1 MKPEGLAF
9 VIALL
14 FWYGITA
21 QAQPYT
27 ASVKHYGPEQGLS
40 HREVNAIFQ
49 DRQGFLWFGT
59 KFGLNRFDGKTFTVF
74 TNESHGLGF
83 DDIESITQDAEG
95 NLWLRGPNGSR
106 GNDGQS
112 PLNIFN
118 PLSGKA
124 VSFDKKFAKKLPSP
138 GLNALSG
145 LLSSPDGTIFLTNY
159 QPASLISWR
168 ASGLQVVSLP
178 KFKTL
183 GLSRPTDRNTVWA
196 VADESQIVE
205 LNTDGK
211 VLHQFSHPGT
221 VMSWCFGQRNA
232 GIEFFYFVY
241 DASRREHHLYSVDT
255 SGHRQEHSPAL
266 LREKS
271 LVQYLAPV
279 CYPLDRTGLRWDGF
293 NLRDSTNRI
302 LLSVADK
309 TSGET
314 IENRSFYRDPQG
326 QFWLGTSFG
335 VYQVQ
340 LTRNHFRRLAYRKKN
355 QQAQT
360 PVRGITVRSDIV
372 YANLE
377 KSGLYEIPWQGGE
390 PRKLISKGAFAYGLA
405 QDSTGEL
412 YTGNAGGG
420 EYLARYNPSSATH
433 SEIPLPIDTEIWT
446 LHPVGAGQWL
456 AGSQKGLLWVD
467 QKKGSTK
474 PFTDYHQFTELSQA
488 HCLYIAPDRQGLFWI
503 CANTG
508 IYAFSRDRGVI
519 ARYWSGG
526 KGQFRLPADSYQH
539 FYQDKAGIF
548 WLATAHS
555 GLIRW
560 DRQHNTYRQ
569 FRRSEGL
576 SNDNIYAIYP
586 DRRGN
591 LWMSSD
597 YGVMQFDPVKS
608 TARTYFVQDGITHNE
623 FNRISHHQ
631 DRAGR
636 IYFGGLNGI
645 TAFDPRS
652 FENEQPSPPQPIRLV
667 SARRFDPSLNQLV
680 DQTRV
685 VSDGNEIII
694 RPGEQP
700 PVLDFALLN
709 FTDAEKNV
717 YAYQFKGLDNEWRHQ
732 SESTLRLGN
741 LPYGNYDLL
750 IKGQASNGQWSANTL
765 TVRVTVLRPFYL
777 QTWFAVLSVLLLIGS
792 IWLWTRLRT
801 WNHRQEQQRMQ
812 TEIRRATTLLEQDKE
827 LIGQQAHQLLQL
839 NETRSRFFANISHEF
854 RSPLT
859 VILGM
864 ASELQ
869 RQNPEDNVPR
879 RMATMIERSG
889 SQLLRLINQILDLSK
904 IEAGETQWQPTRSDL
919 VRFTRYI
926 AETFSSLATQK
937 QIQLLYPDSE
947 EPLVADFDRH
957 KLQDILTNLVSNALK
972 FTPAGGQVWIEL
984 TTRETWPPLED
995 EGYHEE
1001 VIPTKNLHN
1010 PWIMITVR
1018 DTGTGIETQL
1028 LPLIFNRFFQVGTQS
1043 VADTGGTGI
1052 GLSLV
1057 RELTLLMNGALAVR
1071 SWPGQGSAF
1080 VVGFERTCQ
1089 APPPTTEMAIQPF
1102 LVLDP
1107 LASEQVTGGE
1117 PTADVTPGKPVL
1129 LLVEDNEDVAAYI
1142 TTCVQADYQIIRAN
1156 NGQVG
1161 IDLAREHVPDLVLSD
1176 VMMPLKDGF
1185 QLCDEVKND
1194 QRTSHIPVVLLTA
1207 RSAGS
1212 DRIHGL
1218 QRGADA
1224 YLTKPFQRD
1233 ELLVVLD
1240 NLLQSRRRLQAHYS
1254 RQVTQSTDAGIP
1266 PVEEN
1271 ESLENLFLQQLRS
1284 ALRAQWGNNPIPME
1298 TIYHEMGMS
1307 RSSLHRKLIA
1317 LTGMS
1322 VTRYDRSLRLTQS
1335 RHLLAT
1341 TQMPISEVAYAVGF
1355 EDPKYFTRLFSEEY
1369 ASSPTEFRRLSI

>member
-1 MKPEGLAF
+1 VKAEGLAF
-9 VIALL
+9 VIALV
-14 FWYGITA
+14 FWCGTSA
-21 QAQPYT
+21 QAQPFT

-49 DRQGFLWFGT
+49 DRQGFMWFGT

-74 TNESHGLGF
+74 TNESNGLGF
-83 DDIESITQDAEG
+83 DDIQYITQDAEG
-95 NLWLRGPNGSR
+95 NLWLRGANGSR
-106 GNDGQS
+106 GNNGQS
-112 PLNIFN
+112 PLTIFN

-124 VSFDKKFAKKLPSP
+124 VFFDNKFAKKLPSP
-138 GLNALSG
+138 GLNASSG
-145 LLSSPDGTIFLTNY
+145 LLGSPDGTIFLTNY
-159 QPASLISWR
+159 RPATLISWR
-168 ASGLQVVSLP
+168 PSGLLVVSLP

-183 GLSRPTDRNTVWA
+183 GLSRSTTRNTVWA
-196 VADESQIVE
+196 VADESKIVE
-205 LNTDGK
+205 LDSDGK
-211 VLHQFSHPGT
+211 VLHQFSHPGN

-232 GIEFFYFVY
+232 GLEFFYFVY
-241 DASRREHHLYSVDT
+241 DGARREHHLYSVDT
-255 SGHRQEHSPAL
+255 LGHRQEHSPAL
-266 LREKS
+266 LKEKS
-271 LVQYLAPV
+271 LVRYLAPV
-279 CYPLDRTGLRWDGF
+279 CYPLDSTGLRWDGF
-293 NLRDSTNRI
+293 NLRDSTNRT
-302 LLSVADK
+302 LLSIADK

-314 IENRSFYRDPQG
+314 IENRSFYRDRQG

-335 VYQVQ
+335 VYQVK
-340 LTRNHFRRLAYRKKN
+340 LARNYFRRLAYRESNK
-355 QQAQT
+355 QAQT
-360 PVRGITVRSDIV
+360 AIRGITVRGDTV

-377 KSGLYEIPWQGGE
+377 QSGLYQIPWQGGE
-390 PRKLISKGAFAYGLA
+390 PRKLISKSAFAYGLA
-405 QDSTGEL
+405 QDSAGQL
-412 YTGNAGGG
+412 YAGDAGGG
-420 EYLARYNPSSATH
+420 EYLVHYNPSSARH
-433 SEIPLPIDTEIWT
+433 AEVQLPSKTEIWT
-446 LHPVGAGQWL
+446 LHPTGAGQWL
-456 AGSQKGLLWVD
+456 AGTQKGLLWVD
-467 QKKGSTK
+467 PKRKSTK
-474 PFTDYHQFTELSQA
+474 PFTAYHQFTELSQA
-488 HCLYIAPDRQGLFWI
+488 HCLYIAPDREGIFWI
-503 CANTG
+503 CSNTG
-508 IYAFSRDRGVI
+508 LYAFSPHRGII

-539 FYQDKAGIF
+539 FYQDKTGVF
-548 WLATAHS
+548 WLATAHA

-560 DRQHNTYRQ
+560 DRQHNHYRQ

-576 SNDNIYAIYP
+576 SNDNIYAVYP
-586 DRRGN
+586 DQRGS

-597 YGVMQFDPVKS
+597 YGIMQFDPIRS
-608 TARTYFVQDGITHNE
+608 TVRTYLVQDGITHNE

-645 TAFDPRS
+645 TAFDPKS
-652 FENEQPSPPQPIRLV
+652 FETEQPSLPQPIRLV
-667 SARRFDPSLNQLV
+667 SARRFDPSLNQLM
-680 DQTRV
+680 DQTKS
-685 VSDGNEIII
+685 VSDGNEMII

-717 YAYQFKGLDNEWRHQ
+717 YAYQFKGLDNEWRQQ

-741 LPYGNYDLL
+741 LPYGNYELL
-750 IKGQASNGQWSANTL
+750 IKGQASNGQWSANML
-765 TVRVTVLRPFYL
+765 KIRVAVLKPFYL
-777 QTWFAVLSVLLLIGS
+777 QAWFAALAVLLLIAGV
-792 IWLWTRLRT
+792 WLWTRLRT

-812 TEIRRATTLLEQDKE
+812 TEIRRATAMLEQDKE
-827 LIGQQAHQLLQL
+827 LIGQQARQLQQL

-869 RQNPEDNVPR
+869 RQNLEDTVPK

-904 IEAGETQWQPTRSDL
+904 IEAGETQWQPTQSDL
-919 VRFTRYI
+919 GRFTRYM
-926 AETFSSLATQK
+926 AETFSSLAAQK
-937 QIQLLYPDSE
+937 QIQLFYPESE
-947 EPLVADFDRH
+947 TPLNTDFDRH

-972 FTPAGGQVWIEL
+972 FTPAGGKVWIEL
-984 TTRETWPPLED
+984 ATRDSWVPLEG

-1010 PWIMITVR
+1010 PWFLITVR

-1028 LPLIFNRFFQVGTQS
+1028 LPMIFNRFFQVGTQS

-1080 VVGFERTCQ
+1080 LVAFERTCK
-1089 APPPTTEMAIQPF
+1089 APLATTEMNNPLFPATEA
-1102 LVLDP
+1102 
-1107 LASEQVTGGE
+1107 LASWQANGTE
-1117 PTADVTPGKPVL
+1117 PAITVVPGQPVL

-1142 TTCVQADYQIIRAN
+1142 TTCVRTDYQIVRAN
-1156 NGQVG
+1156 NGQAG
-1161 IDLAREHVPDLVLSD
+1161 IDLAQEHVPDLILSD
-1176 VMMPLKDGF
+1176 VMMPYKDGF
-1185 QLCDEVKND
+1185 QLCHEIKND
-1194 QRTSHIPVVLLTA
+1194 QRTSHIPLVLLTA

-1218 QRGADA
+1218 KRGADA

-1254 RQVTQSTDAGIP
+1254 RQNIQSTEVILP

-1271 ESLENLFLQQLRS
+1271 ESIENLFLQRLRS
-1284 ALRAQWGNNPIPME
+1284 ALQAQWGNNPVQMD
-1298 TIYHEMGMS
+1298 TIYHEIGMS

-1335 RHLLAT
+1335 CHLLT
-1341 TQMPISEVAYAVGF
+1341 STQMNISDVAYAVGF

-1369 ASSPTEFRRLSI
+1369 GSSPTEFRRLSI